1 MATKVEELIEQ
12 GEGILHL
19 APNWVPRTFC
29 IPGKRIKLHPAD
41 LYAYGAHRGGIDE
54 RWFSST
60 VKADN
65 GPETL
70 PDEGLSY
77 VVTGN
82 AQQPEKIL
90 FIDVVN
96 ELGPRL
102 LGENLW
108 NLYNGWP
115 VFAKFFDNQGALPF
129 HLHQLQEHASLVEA
143 RTKPEAYYFP
153 PQLNNHRGDFPYT
166 FFGFEPD
173 TTKDQVRRCLEIWGK
188 GDNGILD
195 LSKAYRLQLGTGW
208 DIPAGI
214 LHAPGSLCT
223 FEPQWGSDIYA
234 MFQSLVNDVPL
245 SREMLVKYVP
255 DDKKKDLDFIVS
267 MIDWEA
273 NTHPNFKRDHF
284 LPPIPVHPTDEMES
298 EGYIENW
305 ITYKSSL
312 FSSKELTILPGRA
325 VKIRESG
332 PYGMIVVEGHGTM
345 GCWAVESPAI
355 IRFGQLTNDEFFVSA
370 QAAQEGVRIQNASE
384 TDPLVILKYFGPSVN
399 NA

>member
-1 MATKVEELIEQ
+1 MTTTSEKTLEQ

-41 LYAYGAHRGGIDE
+41 LYAFGAHRGGIDE

-77 VVTGN
+77 IVN
-82 AQQPEKIL
+82 SSAQHSEKIL
-90 FIDVVN
+90 FKDAVDELGSKLLGN
-96 ELGPRL
+96 EL
-102 LGENLW
+102 W
-108 NLYNGWP
+108 NEYHGWP
-115 VFAKFFDNQGALPF
+115 VFAKFFDNQGPLPF
-129 HLHQLQEHASLVEA
+129 HLHQLQEHASLVGA

-166 FFGFEPD
+166 FFGFEPG
-173 TTKDQVRRCLEIWGK
+173 TTKGQVRHCLDIWDQ

-195 LSKAYRLQLGTGW
+195 LSKAYRLQIETGW

-214 LHAPGSLCT
+214 LHAPGTLCT

-234 MFQSLVNDVPL
+234 MFQSLVNNAPL
-245 SREMLVKYVP
+245 AREMLVKYVP
-255 DDKKKDLDFIVS
+255 DDKKNDLDFIVS
-267 MIDWEA
+267 LIDWEA
-273 NTHPNFKRDHF
+273 NTNPNFKKDRF
-284 LPPIPVHPTDEMES
+284 LLPKPVHPMDEMES
-298 EGYIENW
+298 EGYIEKW
-305 ITYKSSL
+305 VTYNSSL
-312 FSSKELTILPGRA
+312 FTSKELTVLPGGTVEVRDP
-325 VKIRESG
+325 G

-345 GCWAVESPAI
+345 GRWSIESPAI

-370 QAAQEGVRIQNASE
+370 QAAQEGVRILNPSE
-384 TDPLVILKYFGPSVN
+384 TDPLVILKYFGPGVIYD
-399 NA
+399 